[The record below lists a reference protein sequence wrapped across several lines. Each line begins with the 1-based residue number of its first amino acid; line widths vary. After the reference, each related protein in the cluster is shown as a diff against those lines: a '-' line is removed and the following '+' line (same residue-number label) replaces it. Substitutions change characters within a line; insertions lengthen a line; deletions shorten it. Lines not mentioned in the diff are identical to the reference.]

1 MSSPLQNAID
11 VVVAFVDEYKAA
23 RDRWHKT
30 PGNVIVWNA
39 RPPETLPRFD
49 VPRFEELS
57 RTVLIEAERLGLGD
71 KLPQPDSSTFNP
83 EATAPAFIGC
93 INLPGYFG
101 IGSGFVPMPTER
113 WRDALLT
120 LRALAE
126 EALPAESTTTP
137 APGSAVDWDGLL
149 ASPPLSVPE
158 IAHKLGQPT
167 ALVARTLSY
176 FREQH
181 DYGFIKDDD
190 SDSGVTYRY
199 IMLDVLPH
207 LLKWYA
213 KRVRKAAQNKPTD
226 D

>member
-120 LRALAE
+120 LRALAWICVI
-126 EALPAESTTTP
+126 ALGAAINSLAGLGACVNRSVNASLPP
-137 APGSAVDWDGLL
+137 CDGV
-149 ASPPLSVPE
+149 S
-158 IAHKLGQPT
+158 
-167 ALVARTLSY
+167 
-176 FREQH
+176 
-181 DYGFIKDDD
+181 
-190 SDSGVTYRY
+190 
-199 IMLDVLPH
+199 
-207 LLKWYA
+207 
-213 KRVRKAAQNKPTD
+213 
-226 D
+226 